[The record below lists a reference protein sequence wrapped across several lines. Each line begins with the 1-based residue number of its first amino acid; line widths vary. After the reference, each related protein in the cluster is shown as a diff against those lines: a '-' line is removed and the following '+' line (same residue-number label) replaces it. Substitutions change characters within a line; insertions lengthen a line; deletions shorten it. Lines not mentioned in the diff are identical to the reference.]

1 MIDLLGNIIL
11 AIFCLGVIFML
22 GLLFIAVLIPD
33 DVEEIDNSEGS
44 IECCYIDRKC
54 IKTKLYTKCNNCS
67 DCPIYEDMVE
77 RNEND

>member
-44 IECCYIDRKC
+44 IECCYIGRKC